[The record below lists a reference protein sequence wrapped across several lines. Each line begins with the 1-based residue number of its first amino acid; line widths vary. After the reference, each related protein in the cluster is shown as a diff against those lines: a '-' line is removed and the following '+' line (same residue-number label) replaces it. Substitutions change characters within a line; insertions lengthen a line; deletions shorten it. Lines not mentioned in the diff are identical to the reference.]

1 MTRLRRLSLTLLLA
15 AVMAFGSLP
24 AVLADESA
32 AEDAD
37 SHHVVMY
44 KDPTC
49 SCCEKWADHLRA
61 HGFTVESRPTKDIL
75 SIKAERRVPPRGSSC
90 HTAEVAGYV
99 IEGHVPAGDIK
110 RLLWEKP
117 DDVRLLTV
125 PAMPLG
131 SPGMEHPQ
139 PQSFATYAVK
149 TDDTVEV
156 FAEHEA
162 GKDFSPG
169 AE

>member
-1 MTRLRRLSLTLLLA
+1 MSQSIRTLLTCLA
-15 AVMAFGSLP
+15 YTAIALGFQP
-24 AVLADESA
+24 HAHANETT
-32 AEDAD
+32 D
-37 SHHVVMY
+37 SEQYHVVMY

-49 SCCEKWADHLRA
+49 GCCEKWADHLRA
-61 HGFTVESRPTKDIL
+61 HGFSVESRPTDDML
-75 SIKAERRVPPRGSSC
+75 SIKMERGVPRGGSSC

-131 SPGMEHPQ
+131 SPGMEHPN
-139 PQSFATYAVK
+139 PQSFATYAVR
-149 TDDTVEV
+149 TDDTVDV

-162 GKDFSPG
+162 GEDFSPA
-169 AE
+169 AEE